1 MCFSYE
7 VIGINFYI
15 IHYQYFTFM
24 NKSIEMILKFN
35 LASLFSSVCNQ
46 NPNIQNA
53 SAKILVIILCTL
65 YKQVTSPN

>member
-1 MCFSYE
+1 
-7 VIGINFYI
+7 
-15 IHYQYFTFM
+15 M

-65 YKQVTSPN
+65 YKQVTSPNWAVLSECNSDDHVI